1 MCLISPNDFKNFG
14 TRLGDVAYSSDAR
27 EAFDPFGSE
36 DIPMK
41 VTKRTIA
48 LALAASALVA
58 APVAAQATERA
69 SAPTSDESELF
80 GGSAWIGII
89 ATIAV
94 VILAVVAATRD
105 HNNSVSA

>member
-1 MCLISPNDFKNFG
+1 
-14 TRLGDVAYSSDAR
+14 
-27 EAFDPFGSE
+27 
-36 DIPMK
+36 MK

-48 LALAASALVA
+48 LAMAASALVA
-58 APVAAQATERA
+58 APVTAQTTERA
-69 SAPTSDESELF
+69 SAPTSGESGLF
-80 GGSAWIGII
+80 AGSAWIGII